1 MSRKGGKT
9 SKKKKEKGQ
18 RIGRKRE
25 ETVTISMRSGSA
37 SENEKEG
44 QKNIF
49 TKEETIICCIV
60 RHNNLNSNQ
69 YGEET
74 KLKARNLYI
83 D

>member
-49 TKEETIICCIV
+49 YE
-60 RHNNLNSNQ
+60 RRNHNMLYS
-69 YGEET
+69 
-74 KLKARNLYI
+74 KA
-83 D
+83 